1 MGVNLA
7 WMIPLFPLLA
17 ALLLIGGRKSWKR
30 DVAAMIGIVATC
42 ISFLLSGYVCWG
54 NWGSSLSPAWKIP
67 WFQLDQKM
75 ISISI
80 QLESLHLLMLLIV
93 SLVSFLVHI
102 YSWGYMKR
110 DERFNTF
117 YAYLALFTF
126 SMLGLVIS
134 ANLLQLYFFW
144 ELVGVCSF
152 LLIGFWYHKPAAK
165 AAAQKAFIV
174 TRISDVGLFISII
187 LIFWQVGSFEINDL
201 FQAITQSQIDADV
214 VTWIAILAFIGA
226 MGKSGQFLLHI
237 WLPDAMEGPTPVS
250 ALIHAATMV
259 AAGVYLVAD
268 LFFLF
273 QASTVAMSMVAYIG
287 GITAIFAATIA
298 LVQHDIKR
306 VLAYS
311 TVSQLGYMMMALGC
325 GGYVAGLFHLMTHAF
340 FKALLFLAAGAVIV
354 SLQHEQDIRNMGG
367 LFRRQRWLGICF
379 CIGCLSMVGIPPFSG
394 FFSKE
399 EMLTAIYADGR
410 IGLFLLSILTTF
422 LTAIYIFRLF
432 FMVFA
437 GEVRGQSKVDA
448 VPKVM
453 KGSIAVLAV
462 LSTISGFFNSPYHRL
477 EYGLIHG
484 TQMKITTIV
493 QASIWLSLLAIFVS
507 LLGISLAYLMYGKQ
521 GLAPASVVRAMPWAY
536 RLLYRA
542 YYINELY
549 QLLFVWP
556 LKGIGWFLNGWD
568 RFVVGGLVHF
578 SAWVVLCIGR
588 LGSRLQNGQV
598 QTYVLVSLIGMI
610 LLMVGLTAG
619 RFFL

>member
-17 ALLLIGGRKSWKR
+17 TLLLIGGRKSWKR

-42 ISFLLSGYVCWG
+42 ISFLLSGYVWWG

-67 WFQLDQKM
+67 WFQLNQKV
-75 ISISI
+75 IFLSI
-80 QLESLHLLMLLIV
+80 QLESLHLLMLLLV

-102 YSWGYMKR
+102 YSWGYMKK

-152 LLIGFWYHKPAAK
+152 LLIGFWYDKPAVK
-165 AAAQKAFIV
+165 AAAQKAFV
-174 TRISDVGLFISII
+174 MTRISEVGLLIAII
-187 LIFWQVGSFEINDL
+187 LIFWQVGSFEIKDL
-201 FQAITQSQIDADV
+201 LQAITQHQIDSTV
-214 VTWIAILAFIGA
+214 VTWIAIFVFIGA
-226 MGKSGQFLLHI
+226 MGKSGQFLLHT

-259 AAGVYLVAD
+259 AAGVYLVAN

-298 LVQHDIKR
+298 LVQHNIKQ

-340 FKALLFLAAGAVIV
+340 FKALLFLAAGAVMV
-354 SLQHEQDIRNMGG
+354 SLQHEKDIRNMGG
-367 LFRRQRWLGICF
+367 LLQRQRWLAIWF
-379 CIGCLSMVGIPPFSG
+379 CIGCLSMAGIPPFSG

-399 EMLTAIYADGR
+399 EILMAIYADGR
-410 IGLFLLSILTTF
+410 IGLFVLTIVTTF
-422 LTAIYIFRLF
+422 LTAFYIFRLF
-432 FMVFA
+432 FLVFA
-437 GEVRGQSKVDA
+437 GEVRGEAKVES

-453 KGSIAVLAV
+453 QVSIAVLAV
-462 LSTISGFFNSPYHRL
+462 LSTISGFCNSPHHRL
-477 EYGLIHG
+477 EHGLIHG
-484 TQMKITTIV
+484 TQMKITAIA
-493 QASIWLSLLAIFVS
+493 QAPIWLFLLALFVS

-521 GLAPASVVRAMPWAY
+521 RLAPSSVVRAVPWAY
-536 RLLYRA
+536 RLLYHA

-549 QLLFVWP
+549 QLLFIWP
-556 LKGIGWFLNGWD
+556 LKGIGWVLNGWD
-568 RFVVGGLVHF
+568 RFVIGGFVHF
-578 SAWVVLCIGR
+578 SAWVVLFIGK

-610 LLMVGLTAG
+610 LLVVGLTAG

>member
-17 ALLLIGGRKSWKR
+17 ALLLMGGRKSWKR
-30 DVAAMIGIVATC
+30 DVAALIGIVATC
-42 ISFLLSGYVCWG
+42 VSFLLSAYVCWG
-54 NWGSSLSPAWKIP
+54 NWGSSLAPAWKIP
-67 WFQLDQKM
+67 WFPLNQKV
-75 ISISI
+75 IFLSI
-80 QLESLHLLMLLIV
+80 QLESLHLLMLLLV
-93 SLVSFLVHI
+93 SLVSFLVHL

-110 DERFNTF
+110 DERFNIF

-152 LLIGFWYHKPAAK
+152 LLIGFWYHKPAVK

-174 TRISDVGLFISII
+174 TRISDVGLFIAII
-187 LIFWQVGSFEINDL
+187 IVFWQVGSFEIIDL
-201 FQAITQSQIDADV
+201 FQAITSSQIDADV
-214 VTWIAILAFIGA
+214 VTWIAIFVFVGA
-226 MGKSGQFLLHI
+226 MGKSGQFLFHT

-273 QASTVAMSMVAYIG
+273 QASAVAMSVVAYIG

-340 FKALLFLAAGAVIV
+340 FKALLFLAAGAVMM

-367 LFRRQRWLGICF
+367 LLQRQRWLGIWF
-379 CIGCLSMVGIPPFSG
+379 CIGCLSMAGIPPFSG

-399 EMLTAIYADGR
+399 EMLMAIYADGR
-410 IGLFLLSILTTF
+410 IGLFVLSIVTTF
-422 LTAIYIFRLF
+422 LTAFYIFRLF
-432 FMVFA
+432 FLVFA
-437 GEVRGQSKVDA
+437 GEVRGEAKVDA

-453 KGSIAVLAV
+453 QVSIVVLAV
-462 LSTISGFFNSPYHRL
+462 LSTISGFFNSPYHQL
-477 EYGLIHG
+477 EHELTHG
-484 TQMKITTIV
+484 THMKITAMA
-493 QASIWLSLLAIFVS
+493 QAPIWLFLLALFVS

-521 GLAPASVVRAMPWAY
+521 RLAPSSVVRAVPWVY

-549 QLLFVWP
+549 QFLFIWP
-556 LKGIGWFLNGWD
+556 LKGIGWVLNGWD
-568 RFVVGGLVHF
+568 RFVVGGFVHF
-578 SAWVVLCIGR
+578 SAWVVLFMGK

-610 LLMVGLTAG
+610 LLVVGLTAG